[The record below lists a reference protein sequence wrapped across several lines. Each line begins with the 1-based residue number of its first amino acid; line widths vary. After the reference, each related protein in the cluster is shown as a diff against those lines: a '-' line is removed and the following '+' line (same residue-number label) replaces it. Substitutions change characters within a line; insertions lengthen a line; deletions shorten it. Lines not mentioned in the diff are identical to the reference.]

1 MNISRIRLL
10 NIRNYEEAD
19 ISFPATVI
27 VLYGNNGQGKTN
39 LLEAL
44 YTGCIGKLSIL

>member
-27 VLYGNNGQGKTN
+27 VLYGNNGQGK
-39 LLEAL
+39 LICWKP
-44 YTGCIGKLSIL
+44 YIPDV